1 MKFGTFQICLILS
14 GLRPSANFG
23 LIDNLDI
30 KDDTEK
36 LLVPSFSK
44 MSTSQYFPPSAAYD
58 NDRLTFVH
66 STDATT
72 SQLQW
77 LDLHFDRTARVFEV
91 VVELQRWDPW
101 CQGSPE
107 SCGDSLTRLGGLQ
120 ISVGSGDPESLQKC
134 GEVIPEY
141 PAPLIDPEFGPE
153 VVVRSVTCSGE
164 VLGDRVRFLQT
175 REGVVLMI
183 SEVKV
188 LGAYLEHDLA
198 NLEWLNINQLL

>member
-1 MKFGTFQICLILS
+1 M
-14 GLRPSANFG
+14 
-23 LIDNLDI
+23 
-30 KDDTEK
+30 
-36 LLVPSFSK
+36 
-44 MSTSQYFPPSAAYD
+44 
-58 NDRLTFVH
+58 
-66 STDATT
+66 
-72 SQLQW
+72 
-77 LDLHFDRTARVFEV
+77 

-141 PAPLIDPEFGPE
+141 PAPQIDPEFGPE
-153 VVVRSVTCSGE
+153 GVVRSVTCSGE
-164 VLGDRVRFLQT
+164 VPGDRVRFLQM

-198 NLEWLNINQLL
+198 NLGKIEKCLMTFQIFGA